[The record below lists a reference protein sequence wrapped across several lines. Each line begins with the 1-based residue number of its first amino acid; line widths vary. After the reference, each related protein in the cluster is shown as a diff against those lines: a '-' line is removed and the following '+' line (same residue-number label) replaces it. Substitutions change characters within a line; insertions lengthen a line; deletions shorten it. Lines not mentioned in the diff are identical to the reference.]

1 MVGRFAQ
8 AIRDIKCGEIIL
20 RERPLLVGPKIISTP
35 ICLGCNRSLSPQDI
49 IVPGKNR
56 KSKPQI
62 VRNYFKCSKC
72 KWPLCG
78 EACEKSTAHTAEC
91 ALMAE
96 KKFQCS
102 IEYNADDE
110 NKKESA
116 YCAILPLRCLLL
128 SKIDPKGYALE
139 KRMSFIRVNS
149 LCTTNF
155 PFPTPFTC
163 RQLSEIHA
171 AAGSLDRPHAD
182 ASVCRAQVQFVDI
195 FQDDSFHG
203 RIR

>member
-49 IVPGKNR
+49 IVPGKDR
-56 KSKPQI
+56 KSKAQR

-72 KWPLCG
+72 RWPLCG
-78 EACEKSTAHTAEC
+78 EACEKLPAHTAEC

-128 SKIDPKGYALE
+128 SKIDPKG
-139 KRMSFIRVNS
+139 
-149 LCTTNF
+149 
-155 PFPTPFTC
+155 
-163 RQLSEIHA
+163 
-171 AAGSLDRPHAD
+171 
-182 ASVCRAQVQFVDI
+182 
-195 FQDDSFHG
+195 
-203 RIR
+203 